1 MEFDLTQNLMHMVQ
15 IAEQNFLRMVYAS
28 PEDSGGKVSK
38 CHFKIFPEC
47 MLWGKNCQ
55 HLRGWMDVFVNVQN
69 GMRRKQTVKCSEV
82 WKILP
87 AWVKG
92 QTNGSE
98 LFIMQVTSK
107 NHEDL
112 EYSRVSK

>member
-47 MLWGKNCQ
+47 ML
-55 HLRGWMDVFVNVQN
+55 
-69 GMRRKQTVKCSEV
+69 
-82 WKILP
+82 
-87 AWVKG
+87 
-92 QTNGSE
+92 
-98 LFIMQVTSK
+98 
-107 NHEDL
+107 
-112 EYSRVSK
+112 